1 MSLWDDYEAEIQFY
15 SDFPYDVP
23 GDYWCIKDGTKI
35 KLSDMSESHIR
46 NCMNMVGEDD
56 GWYARFEQELDRR
69 KSTNDEFDF
78 NSAMDLLYPDT
89 EYIINKSAYD
99 CGAEGV
105 REEIIRCKDCKY
117 MDREL
122 DGAPICR
129 QRCWHVGY
137 DYDYVKLD
145 GFCAWAERSKV

>member
-15 SDFPYDVP
+15 RDFPYDVP
-23 GDYWCIKDGTKI
+23 SDYWCTKDGAKI

-46 NCMNMVGEDD
+46 NCINMVGEDD

-69 KSTNDEFDF
+69 KSMNDEFDY
-78 NSAMDLLYPDT
+78 SAAIAELYPNT

-99 CGAEGV
+99 CGVEGIK
-105 REEIIRCKDCKY
+105 EEIIRCKDCKY

-129 QRCWHVGY
+129 RRCWYVGY